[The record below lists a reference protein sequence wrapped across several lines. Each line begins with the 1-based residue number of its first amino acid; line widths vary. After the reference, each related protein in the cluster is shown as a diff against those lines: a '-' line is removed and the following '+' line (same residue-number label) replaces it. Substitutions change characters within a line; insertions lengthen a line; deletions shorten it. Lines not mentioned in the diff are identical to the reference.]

1 MSLNDVYTKK
11 FANNHNLEILNNV
24 INKSMQSMMHETNR
38 ALRNWKDIEKGTGRD
53 GYGWTPVEFEADKMK
68 RKREYNLPL
77 EGEPNISTLI
87 QHRSKSVKVTLTLD
101 MLCAIRN
108 LLSPSGS

>member
-11 FANNHNLEILNNV
+11 FTNNYNLEILNNV
-24 INKSMQSMMHETNR
+24 INKGMQSMMHETNQ
-38 ALRNWKDIEKGTGRD
+38 ALRIWKQIEEGTSV
-53 GYGWTPVEFEADKMK
+53 GYEHLTPVEVEAEKMK
-68 RKREYNLPL
+68 SKRRNKLPL

-87 QHRSKSVKVTLTLD
+87 QHRSKSVKVILTLD

>member
-11 FANNHNLEILNNV
+11 FTKNANLEILNNV
-24 INKSMQSMMHETNR
+24 IHKGMRSMMHKNKSD
-38 ALRNWKDIEKGTGRD
+38 LRMWKQIEVEEDMRYKHL
-53 GYGWTPVEFEADKMK
+53 TPVEVEAEKMK
-68 RKREYNLPL
+68 SKRRNNLPL

-87 QHRSKSVKVTLTLD
+87 QHRSKSVKVILTLD